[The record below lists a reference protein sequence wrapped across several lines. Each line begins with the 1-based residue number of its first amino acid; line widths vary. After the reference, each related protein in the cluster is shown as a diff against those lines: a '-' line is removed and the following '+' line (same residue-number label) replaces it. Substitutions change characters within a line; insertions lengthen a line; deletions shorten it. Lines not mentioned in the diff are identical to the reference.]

1 MQTKR
6 LFVGTFID
14 TSIIE
19 YYYPSFKEDFDAVST
34 GKWVELENLHFTYK
48 FLGDVKYDK
57 IEIIKD
63 SFKDLLIQYN
73 SKIILK
79 GLNVFPNPDM
89 PRVLF
94 ANIYNRDNKILNV
107 FKDIEKRAIELG
119 FDKEKRKF
127 KPHLTLKR
135 IKSNK
140 RVFGQILSEYRN
152 IEIGNMTSFSVN
164 LIESELTFKGPIY
177 KVLT

>member
-19 YYYPSFKEDFDAVST
+19 YYYPSFKEDFDTVST

-48 FLGDVKYDK
+48 FLGDVEYDK
-57 IEIIKD
+57 IEFIQD
-63 SFKDLLIQYN
+63 SLKDLLVRYN

-79 GLNVFPNPDM
+79 GLNVFPNPAM
-89 PRVLF
+89 PKVLF
-94 ANIYNRDNKILNV
+94 ANIYNRDNKILNI
-107 FKDIEKRAIELG
+107 FKEIEKRVISLG

-127 KPHLTLKR
+127 RPHLTLKR

-140 RVFGQILSEYRN
+140 RAFGQILSEYRN
-152 IEIGNMTSFSVN
+152 IEIGNMNTFSVS
-164 LIESELTFKGPIY
+164 LIESELTYKGPIY
-177 KVLT
+177 KVLN